1 MKNLGVA
8 AVNFFQE
15 KNSMQPGKKWLVA
28 SRLEHL
34 VNVGTIIKVIKGH
47 FDRKFYSYKI
57 TSMLL
62 SLIDNIK

>member
-1 MKNLGVA
+1 
-8 AVNFFQE
+8 
-15 KNSMQPGKKWLVA
+15 MQPGKKWLVA